1 MKGIQRCTVQ
11 IIDVGIHTH
20 QEYIH
25 VYTYKQRKYD
35 GEGKQRTK
43 PTFSTAVS
51 TSECFTNLMTL
62 PFDIE

>member
-1 MKGIQRCTVQ
+1 MKGIQQCTVQ

-43 PTFSTAVS
+43 PTFLNSGINIQM
-51 TSECFTNLMTL
+51 FYK
-62 PFDIE
+62 FDDFAI